1 MIAITLSEKNA
12 IHEKYQNVHI
22 VRTMKQDSKRH
33 HYYCVEDKRVMQLL
47 GSLRGEP
54 ERPRRKGV

>member
-1 MIAITLSEKNA
+1 
-12 IHEKYQNVHI
+12 
-22 VRTMKQDSKRH
+22 MKQDSKRH